1 MKCEIVK
8 DLMILYLDNCCSDG
22 SRLEVEEHIKECEE
36 CRAIFEEMKKNAPV
50 IEKAPSPSHPRF
62 KRINERK
69 ASVLQ
74 SVLLFFS
81 FALTVAG
88 TTFEA
93 STPSGGVNGIWAFT
107 LIVPSVGFM
116 LSLANWYFVRL
127 YKNKKTFSVC
137 SAASTLLLTVGG
149 YIWAFVHYG
158 FDVRA
163 LSTWIGAALT
173 VLFCVLSGVL
183 SEVFAAL
190 IGKE

>member
-1 MKCEIVK
+1 
-8 DLMILYLDNCCSDG
+8 
-22 SRLEVEEHIKECEE
+22 
-36 CRAIFEEMKKNAPV
+36 MKKNAPV

-183 SEVFAAL
+183 SEVFASL